1 MCNGAV
7 EPTGDAVSTRSNDG
21 VSICIPNWNPRN
33 FIGRSVGSAL
43 RAAQLLKSKGLGAEV
58 LVLDDFSRDGSQRF
72 LFSAALH
79 DDTKMLNV
87 IVASENA
94 GLSATRNLALSRA
107 KYNIVCFMDAD
118 NELIPANIYHFW
130 RSIIETN
137 ATLVYGNLLTSNGY
151 RTTGLLS
158 NDFVGRAIYNGNY
171 IDAFCLVNAKRVE
184 SVGGYYVKQMPSHE
198 DWELLLHLIAENQEI
213 VFVPM
218 ALGRYYVANL
228 SMVQTEKFDNSRI
241 HRIFNQRKTGFPN
254 NFHPRRIYHPDLGW
268 L

>member
-7 EPTGDAVSTRSNDG
+7 DLTGDSMSTRSNDG
-21 VSICIPNWNPRN
+21 VSICIPNWNHRKY
-33 FIGRSVGSAL
+33 IGRSVGSAL
-43 RAAQLLKSKGLGAEV
+43 RAAQLLKAKGLGAEV
-58 LVLDDFSRDGSQRF
+58 LIVDDFSRDGSQRI
-72 LFSAALH
+72 LFSAALR
-79 DDTKMLNV
+79 DDTEMLNL
-87 IVASENA
+87 IVASDNA
-94 GLSATRNLALSRA
+94 GLGATRNLALSRA

-118 NELIPANIYHFW
+118 NELIPGNMYHFW

-137 ATLVYGNLLTSNGY
+137 ATLVYGNLITSNGY

-158 NDFVGRAIYNGNY
+158 NDFVGRAIYNENY

-184 SVGGYYVKQMPSHE
+184 SVGGYYMRHTTAHE

-218 ALGRYYVANL
+218 ALGKYYVVDL
-228 SMVQTEKFDNSRI
+228 SMIQTEKFDHSRI

-254 NFHPRRIYHPDLGW
+254 NFRPRRIYHPDLGW